1 MQGLEFHLTGLWL
14 PEATTV
20 PYYGRISDPLA
31 GSVQIPRNESRTAS
45 VTVSTRDPV
54 LEPLAALV
62 QVPYAVMLKAYYRG
76 LLVFW
81 GPVKVR
87 GGQFGAGT
95 VRLDAVDMSL
105 RFIKHFLGRGDLAVT
120 GQGEFTAANDDV
132 GFVTLDDNGLRA
144 LRDAVDTVSF
154 PTLGVPD
161 GTTDV
166 TPAPLSKMEV
176 SRSDQVWNSMLQLS
190 QTDGAPD
197 FELEPVD
204 NTVQTYAKLNTFT
217 KQGTDRTAAVQFH
230 YGTGLANLEDLEFV
244 EGEEYVN
251 LVHVQDRDKK
261 YLKTTTNATALA
273 RTGPY
278 IDWDTTDFGA
288 PAGST
293 QAQAEAVLGAYGRG
307 LITAY
312 SQPLTAL
319 TATLPVDTATSL
331 RYGTDFFIGD
341 TIGVAGKDGYLT
353 LPLGAY
359 RIERVGL
366 ALDGSDGATRT
377 SLDVVADR
385 TSGDTIDNSGA

>member
-14 PEATTV
+14 PAATTV
-20 PYYGRISDPLA
+20 SYYGRISDPLA
-31 GSVQIPRNESRTAS
+31 GSVQITRNESRTAS
-45 VTVSTRDPV
+45 VTVSTHDPV

-62 QVPYAVMLKAYYRG
+62 QVPYTVYLKVYYRG

-87 GGQFGAGT
+87 AGAFGSGT

-105 RFIKHFLGRGDLAVT
+105 RMVKHFLRRGDLV
-120 GQGEFTAANDDV
+120 GQGEFTAANDDL
-132 GFVTLDDNGLRA
+132 GWVTIDALGVAA
-144 LRDAVDTVSF
+144 LRNAVDTVSF
-154 PTLGVPD
+154 PTLGVSD
-161 GTTDV
+161 GTNDFT
-166 TPAPLSKMEV
+166 AAALRKLGV
-176 SRSDQVWNSMLQLS
+176 SRSDQVWNSLVQLS
-190 QTDGAPD
+190 QTQGPD

-204 NTVQTYAKLNTFT
+204 NVAQTYAKLNTFT
-217 KQGTDRTAAVQFH
+217 KQGTDRSATVQFH
-230 YGTGLANLEDLEFV
+230 YGTGLSNLEDLEFQ

-261 YLKTTTNATALA
+261 YRVTTTNATALA

-278 IDWDTTDFGA
+278 IAWDATDFDATGM
-288 PAGST
+288 T
-293 QAQAEAVLGAYGRG
+293 QAEAETVLGAHGAD

-319 TATLPVDTATSL
+319 TATLPVDTDTSL

-341 TIGVAGKDGYLT
+341 TIGVAGKDGFLN

-359 RIERVGL
+359 RVESVGL
-366 ALDGSDGATRT
+366 NLEGSDGATRT

-385 TSGDTIDNSGA
+385 TTGDTINNSEA

>member
-14 PEATTV
+14 PNATTV

-45 VTVSTRDPV
+45 VTVSTHDPV

-62 QVPYAVMLKAYYRG
+62 QVPYTVYLKVYYRG

-87 GGQFGAGT
+87 AGAFGSGT

-105 RFIKHFLGRGDLAVT
+105 RMVKHFLRRGDLV
-120 GQGEFTAANDDV
+120 GQGEFTAANDDL
-132 GFVTLDDNGLRA
+132 GWVTIDTAGLRA

-154 PTLGVPD
+154 PTLGVSN

-166 TPAPLSKMEV
+166 TAAPTEKMPV
-176 SRSDQVWNSMLQLS
+176 ARSDQVWNAMVQLS
-190 QTDGAPD
+190 QIDGALD

-204 NTVQTYAKLNTFT
+204 NVSQTYAKLNTYT
-217 KQGTDRTAAVQFH
+217 KQGTDRSATVQFH
-230 YGTGLANLEDLEFV
+230 YGTGLSNLEDLEFQ

-261 YLKTTTNATALA
+261 YRVTTTNATALA

-278 IDWDTTDFGA
+278 IAWDATDFDGTR
-288 PAGST
+288 PGIT
-293 QAQAEAVLGAYGRG
+293 QAEAETVLGAYGRG
-307 LITAY
+307 IITAY

-319 TATLPVDTATSL
+319 TATLPVDTDTSL

-341 TIGVAGKDGYLT
+341 TIGVAGKDGFLN

-359 RIERVGL
+359 RVESVGL
-366 ALDGSDGATRT
+366 NLEGSDGATRT

-385 TSGDTIDNSGA
+385 TSGDTINNSEA